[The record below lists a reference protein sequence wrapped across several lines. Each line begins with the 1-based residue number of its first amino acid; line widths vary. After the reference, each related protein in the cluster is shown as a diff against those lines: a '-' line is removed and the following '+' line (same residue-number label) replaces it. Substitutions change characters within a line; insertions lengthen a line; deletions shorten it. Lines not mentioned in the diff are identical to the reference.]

1 MNLVHSFILRKS
13 DVMKKI
19 ILFIF
24 ICCLFCGCGNSSV
37 ENDKKE
43 ITTIT
48 TDSVYTMIN
57 RDDVHII
64 DVREEY
70 EYNSGH
76 IENAINI
83 SVNDINKIN
92 KDSISL
98 NDVVIVYC
106 QSGNRSRK
114 AAQVLIDLGYQ
125 NVYDMGGVNLW
136 DYGLITE

>member
-1 MNLVHSFILRKS
+1 MNLVHSFILRKC
-13 DVMKKI
+13 DIMKKI
-19 ILFIF
+19 ILFLF
-24 ICCLFCGCGNSSV
+24 ICCLICGCGNSSV
-37 ENDKKE
+37 ENEKRE
-43 ITTIT
+43 ITSIT
-48 TDSVYTMIN
+48 TDSVYTMID
-57 RDDVHII
+57 RDNVHII

-70 EYNSGH
+70 EYNAGH

-125 NVYDMGGVNLW
+125 NVYDMGGVNSW